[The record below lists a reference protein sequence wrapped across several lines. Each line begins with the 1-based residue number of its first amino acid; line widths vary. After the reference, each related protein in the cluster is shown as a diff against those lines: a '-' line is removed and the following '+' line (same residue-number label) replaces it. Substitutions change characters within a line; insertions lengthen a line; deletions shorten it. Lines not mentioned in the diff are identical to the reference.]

1 VSGEGTERLGDLLLK
16 RLRDNIGDLCEL
28 IKSVIGDIEQ
38 AIVTANGD
46 VLSKVTAAKILGGIE
61 EGLRMLEDAAL
72 CDEYRDVAT
81 NAMLDAVGVLLRV
94 LYDLKAGRPLEEKER
109 ELWDFQLMLRLRA
122 LGRLPLCCGKKGEGS
137 GQV

>member
-1 VSGEGTERLGDLLLK
+1 MSGEGTERLGDLLLK
-16 RLRDNIGDLCEL
+16 RLRDNIVDLCEL

-61 EGLRMLEDAAL
+61 EDLRMLEDAAL

-81 NAMLDAVGVLLRV
+81 DAMLDALGALLRV

-109 ELWDFQLMLRLRA
+109 ELWDFQLLLSLRA
-122 LGRLPLCCGKKGEGS
+122 FRRLPVSCGKKGEGK
-137 GQV
+137 

>member
-16 RLRDNIGDLCEL
+16 RLRDNIGDLREL

-46 VLSKVTAAKILGGIE
+46 VLSKVTAAKILGEIE
-61 EGLRMLEDAAL
+61 EDLKMLEDAAL
-72 CDEYRDVAT
+72 CDEYREAT
-81 NAMLDAVGVLLRV
+81 TDAMIDAVGALLKI
-94 LYDLKAGRPLEEKER
+94 LSDLNAGRPLEEKER
-109 ELWDFQLMLRLRA
+109 ELRGLQLTLSLRA
-122 LGRLPLCCGKKGEGS
+122 LRRLPLCCGKKGEGS

>member
-1 VSGEGTERLGDLLLK
+1 VSGEGTEQLCDLVIKYLK
-16 RLRDNIGDLCEL
+16 DNIVDLCDL